1 MELLPLLEFGS
12 NGLVFAIVLAAFKA
26 IELKKAKQN
35 GGTVYSRITILENR
49 VKDLGD
55 GVNEIQTELHQFHVQ
70 FCEFREE
77 VRLTWARQQA
87 REETLKEVGNV

>member
-12 NGLVFAIVLAAFKA
+12 NGLVLALVLAAFKA
-26 IELKKAKQN
+26 IEFKKAKQN
-35 GGTVYSRITILENR
+35 GGTVYTRITVLENR

-55 GVNEIQTELHQFHVQ
+55 EVNDIQTELHQFHIQ

-77 VRLTWARQQA
+77 VRLMWAKQQA
-87 REETLKEVGNV
+87 REETLKEVKNA